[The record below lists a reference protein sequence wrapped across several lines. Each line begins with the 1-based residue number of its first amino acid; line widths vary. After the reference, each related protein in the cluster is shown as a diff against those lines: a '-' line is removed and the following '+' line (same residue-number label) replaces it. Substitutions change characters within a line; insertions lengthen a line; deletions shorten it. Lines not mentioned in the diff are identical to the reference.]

1 MEIKI
6 EHFDGQYPSF
16 NIMLHQGQ
24 NAEPFL
30 VIKGCKIIEVQNGPF
45 ISYPARKQD
54 NGKYWKHVYG
64 SDRFNEAVIQKARAG
79 KPEQRRPPPPRQ
91 APSQDGFKARQL
103 EKPSSGF
110 DDMDSDVPF

>member
-16 NIMLHQGQ
+16 NIMLHNGQ

-30 VIKGCKIIEVQNGPF
+30 VIKGCKIIEGQNGPF

-54 NGKYWKHVYG
+54 NGKYWNHVYG

-91 APSQDGFKARQL
+91 APPVQKQAPQNG
-103 EKPSSGF
+103 SGF
-110 DDMDSDVPF
+110 DDIDQDIHW

>member
-30 VIKGCKIIEVQNGPF
+30 VIKGCKIIEGQNGPF
-45 ISYPARKQD
+45 VSYPARKQD
-54 NGKYWKHVYG
+54 NGKYWNHVYG
-64 SDRFNEAVIQKARAG
+64 GELFNEAVIKKAREG
-79 KPEQRRPPPPRQ
+79 KEQRRPPPPRQ
-91 APSQDGFKARQL
+91 AAPKQA
-103 EKPSSGF
+103 PPGF
-110 DDMDSDVPF
+110 DNPDDSIPF

>member
-16 NIMLHQGQ
+16 NIMLHNGQ

-30 VIKGCKIIEVQNGPF
+30 VIKGCKIIEGQNGPF

-54 NGKYWKHVYG
+54 NGKYWNHVYG

-79 KPEQRRPPPPRQ
+79 KEQRRPPPPRQ
-91 APSQDGFKARQL
+91 APPKQVPQG
-103 EKPSSGF
+103 SGF
-110 DDMDSDVPF
+110 DDMPDDIPF

>member
-16 NIMLHQGQ
+16 NIMLHNGQ

-91 APSQDGFKARQL
+91 AAPKQAPQG
-103 EKPSSGF
+103 SGF
-110 DDMDSDVPF
+110 DDMPDDIPF